1 MQKASTLNNS
11 TYILLSGMMPLWIYT
26 VGAEILED
34 PVTIP
39 ILGMFMMLIFLLI
52 VPTATGILVR
62 RKKPYIADKIVKYL
76 RPITYIVLLLLFV
89 VGIYVN
95 LYVLQLLAQA
105 PWQLVVSCA
114 ALPAVAMTLCALV
127 TCLVR
132 RPWKQIKTICI
143 EVAVQNTALP
153 ILILR
158 ASMEQPDADLSSVP
172 AMLVAIA
179 VYCYLAIAAVIH
191 FVHEKCCKQILSTG
205 KDPSS
210 TKNDPKFTRVIDGR
224 MDFSCTQI

>member
-1 MQKASTLNNS
+1 
-11 TYILLSGMMPLWIYT
+11 MPLWIYT
-26 VGAEILED
+26 VGAEILGD

-39 ILGMFMMLIFLLI
+39 ILEMFMMLIFLLI

-62 RKKPYIADKIVKYL
+62 RKKPSIADKIVKFL
-76 RPITYIVLLLLFV
+76 RPMTYIVLLLLFA

-95 LYVLQLLAQA
+95 LYVLRLLAQA

-114 ALPAVAMTLCALV
+114 ALPAVALMLCSLV

-179 VYCYLAIAAVIH
+179 VYCYLAIAAVIP
-191 FVHEKCCKQILSTG
+191 FVHEKCCKQTPSSD
-205 KDPSS
+205 KDPPS
-210 TKNDPKFTRVIDGR
+210 TKNDPKFTRVVDGV
-224 MDFSCTQI
+224 MDFSNTQI

>member
-1 MQKASTLNNS
+1 
-11 TYILLSGMMPLWIYT
+11 MPLWIYT
-26 VGAEILED
+26 LGAEILGD

-62 RKKPYIADKIVKYL
+62 RKKPSIAEKIVKYL

-95 LYVLQLLAQA
+95 LYVLRLLAQA

-114 ALPAVAMTLCALV
+114 ALPAVAMTLCSLV
-127 TCLVR
+127 TCLMR

-191 FVHEKCCKQILSTG
+191 FVHEKCCKQIPSTG